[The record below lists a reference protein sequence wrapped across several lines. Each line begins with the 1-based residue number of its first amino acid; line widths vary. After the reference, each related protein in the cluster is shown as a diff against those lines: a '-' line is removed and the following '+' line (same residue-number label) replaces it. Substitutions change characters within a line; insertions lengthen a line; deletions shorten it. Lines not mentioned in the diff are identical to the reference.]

1 MKKILVCALF
11 RGQICQSHDLPFE
24 GSSCSRQCVARK
36 KASFAIY
43 WAFFPA
49 LRLANDDFPETAVR
63 AQRCLAEAINK
74 GPLRSASSRACD
86 VTWHDM
92 TSRPCDQGTSF
103 LFPYST
109 ATHSDPGIADWPPL
123 CAQVLWHLSA
133 PASKAPISEQP
144 GRAAGNPGNPQHL
157 LTLPRGQSQ
166 GKASKFLLARTIVL
180 MLSLPTFSILKAFYS
195 KIPYIWPRDFWSVH
209 LTEKYVR
216 ISVLR

>member
-74 GPLRSASSRACD
+74 GPLRSASSWACD

-92 TSRPCDQGTSF
+92 TARPCDRGTSF

-123 CAQVLWHLSA
+123 CAQVLWHC
-133 PASKAPISEQP
+133 
-144 GRAAGNPGNPQHL
+144 G
-157 LTLPRGQSQ
+157 T
-166 GKASKFLLARTIVL
+166 
-180 MLSLPTFSILKAFYS
+180 
-195 KIPYIWPRDFWSVH
+195 SVH
-209 LTEKYVR
+209 QPAKR
-216 ISVLR
+216 PSVSSRGGQRGTQVTPSTCSRCHVARAKARPQSFY